1 MLSSLHREKENP
13 MNKVSTQDTRA
24 VARYNVAQAIVAA
37 NNSYEILNSL
47 ADLASEYEAMLDRRL
62 EQENESGALRWA
74 RVLQE
79 ISTIAACAVINLEES
94 GK

>member
-1 MLSSLHREKENP
+1 ME
-13 MNKVSTQDTRA
+13 KVSTQDTRA
-24 VARYNVAQAIVAA
+24 VARYNVAQAIVSA

-47 ADLASEYEAMLDRRL
+47 ADLAGEYEAMLDRRL
-62 EQENESGALRWA
+62 KQDNESGALRWA